1 MEKLRSIKELLNNY
15 YLCARIYRMP
25 HRAIILIQ
33 VSLILPFFDLAHCG
47 LFVLSM
53 TECTNVI
60 LMGQKP
66 VGLWTSQIRP
76 QQLQMN
82 LVLEVTAEM
91 K

>member
-1 MEKLRSIKELLNNY
+1 
-15 YLCARIYRMP
+15 
-25 HRAIILIQ
+25 
-33 VSLILPFFDLAHCG
+33 
-47 LFVLSM
+47 M

>member
-1 MEKLRSIKELLNNY
+1 MHGYIELMGQTSSMASINFT
-15 YLCARIYRMP
+15 
-25 HRAIILIQ
+25 
-33 VSLILPFFDLAHCG
+33 FFDLAHCG
-47 LFVLSM
+47 LLVLSM

-76 QQLQMN
+76 QRLQMN

>member
-1 MEKLRSIKELLNNY
+1 MRLPI
-15 YLCARIYRMP
+15 
-25 HRAIILIQ
+25 
-33 VSLILPFFDLAHCG
+33 ILPFFDLAHCG
-47 LFVLSM
+47 LLVLSM